1 MNAEVELMWGVAE
14 RLLPA
19 FDPEAFAEMLT
30 PILDRSDFDTGVAVW
45 RAWRA
50 RADRQLIRQNVP
62 EATRRMILGY
72 LRAGVHLHLY
82 AIRGSVTCGPRPEQV
97 ATSAEVLSFRPR
109 AAVAGG
115 DRG

>member
-1 MNAEVELMWGVAE
+1 
-14 RLLPA
+14 
-19 FDPEAFAEMLT
+19 
-30 PILDRSDFDTGVAVW
+30 
-45 RAWRA
+45 
-50 RADRQLIRQNVP
+50 
-62 EATRRMILGY
+62 MILGY

-109 AAVAGG
+109 AAVAGD